1 IMEKTDF
8 NKFME
13 EVSKLNDDQDKIF
26 LASDL
31 RKLESSGESEET
43 LIKNLKHAIDENLIA
58 VVEKQKNWHP
68 EDYLE
73 KYDIKITKSGQN
85 FINSIN
91 SN

>member
-1 IMEKTDF
+1 MEKTDF

-31 RKLESSGESEET
+31 RKLESAGQSEEA
-43 LIKNLKHAIDENLIA
+43 LIKNLKHAISENLIKI
-58 VVEKQKNWHP
+58 VEKQENWHP

-91 SN
+91 DN